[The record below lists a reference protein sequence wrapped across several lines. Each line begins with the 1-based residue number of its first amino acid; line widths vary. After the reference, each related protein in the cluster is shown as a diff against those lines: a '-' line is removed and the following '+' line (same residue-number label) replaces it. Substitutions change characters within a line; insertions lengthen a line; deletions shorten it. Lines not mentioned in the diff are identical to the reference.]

1 MGFRSARL
9 FRADIGGPGNAAGDD
24 GGGIMVAGEKEH
36 RDFGPIQA
44 AHGAG
49 EIEAGAHVLPL
60 TVEEVASDHDEI
72 DIFVDG
78 ALYQIVESRAGG
90 SSYVVLGQT
99 FISRQAMERAV
110 EMNVGGMQE
119 TKIAQNSYHLESGD
133 ILWVT
138 EILSLCSAPWENTP
152 NMAAELL
159 DRNSTRLNS
168 SH

>member
-1 MGFRSARL
+1 
-9 FRADIGGPGNAAGDD
+9 
-24 GGGIMVAGEKEH
+24 MVAGEKEH

-110 EMNVGGMQE
+110 EMNVCGMQE
-119 TKIAQNSYHLESGD
+119 TKRSER
-133 ILWVT
+133 
-138 EILSLCSAPWENTP
+138 
-152 NMAAELL
+152 
-159 DRNSTRLNS
+159 RNVGKKG
-168 SH
+168 